1 MEVAMKISTLSVALI
16 LSLAFAAPAA
26 SLPIDYQVTAI
37 GTGTFGLSTFAN
49 NQVTVE
55 ATGDTDAAPS
65 SGSFQSYTIP
75 VTLTVAGVG
84 SGTVPNASVFVNQTF
99 VPPAAGFGV
108 EGSILD
114 TFSDSFAS
122 YNLNS
127 AIGPVTGPSFIRPDL
142 TFTTTFGNF
151 NLQSAGNSTFTATV
165 VPGPIV
171 GAGLP
176 GLILAG
182 GGLLAWWRRRQ
193 KIA

>member
-26 SLPIDYQVTAI
+26 SVPIDYQVTAV
-37 GTGTFGLSTFAN
+37 GTGTFGLSAFTNA
-49 NQVTVE
+49 QVTLE
-55 ATGDTDAAPS
+55 AIGDTAAAPS
-65 SGSFQSYTIP
+65 SGTFQTFALP
-75 VTLTVAGVG
+75 VTLTVSGVG
-84 SGTVPNASVFVNQTF
+84 SGMVSDAPFVFVNQVF
-99 VPPAAGFGV
+99 VPPAAGFAGPA
-108 EGSILD
+108 GSILD
-114 TFSDSFAS
+114 TFSNSFAS

-127 AIGPVTGPSFIRPDL
+127 FIGPITGASFIRPDL
-142 TFTTTFGNF
+142 TFATTFGNF
-151 NLQSAGNSTFTATV
+151 NLQSAGDATFTA

-182 GGLLAWWRRRQ
+182 AGILAWWRRRQ